1 MNTYQSYLALVL
13 FLILCLGA
21 GILGSIATRPA
32 IPTWY
37 AQLIKPDW
45 TPPAWVFGPV
55 WTTLYMLMAVAAW
68 LVWRKVGWSG
78 ATGLF
83 LIQLAVNASWSW
95 LFFGMRRPD
104 LGLAGILL
112 LLVLIVLTA
121 LSFWRVSTVAGWLL
135 VPYLLWSSFAAA
147 LNLEIWRLNR

>member
-1 MNTYQSYLALVL
+1 MNNSHSYLALVL

-45 TPPAWVFGPV
+45 TPPSWVFGPV
-55 WTTLYMLMAVAAW
+55 WTTLYILMALAAG
-68 LVWRKVGWSG
+68 LVWHRVGWSG

-104 LGLAGILL
+104 LGLAGIL
-112 LLVLIVLTA
+112 VLIVLVILTTI
-121 LSFWRVSTVAGWLL
+121 SFWRVSAVAGWLL
-135 VPYLLWSSFAAA
+135 IPYLLWSSFAAV
-147 LNLEIWRLNR
+147 LNFEIWRLNR

>member
-1 MNTYQSYLALVL
+1 MNNNHFYMALVL
-13 FLILCLGA
+13 FLIVCLGA

-37 AQLIKPDW
+37 AQLIKPSW
-45 TPPAWVFGPV
+45 TPPSWMFGSV
-55 WTTLYMLMAVAAW
+55 WTTLYILMAIAAW
-68 LVWRKVGWSG
+68 MVWRKVGWSG

-104 LGLAGILL
+104 FGLAGILL
-112 LLVLIVLTA
+112 LMVLIILTT
-121 LSFWRVSTVAGWLL
+121 LSFWRVSVVAGWLL
-135 VPYLLWSSFAAA
+135 IPYLLWSSFASA
-147 LNLEIWRLNR
+147 LNFEIWRLNR